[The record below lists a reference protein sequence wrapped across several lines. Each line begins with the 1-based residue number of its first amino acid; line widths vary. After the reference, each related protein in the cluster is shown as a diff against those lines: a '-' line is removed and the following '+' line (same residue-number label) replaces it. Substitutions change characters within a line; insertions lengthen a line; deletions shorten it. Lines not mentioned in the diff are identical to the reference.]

1 MESPITEHIKNHM
14 VTNGFFSTFQYGFIP
29 GRPAPLQLLTVL
41 ETWQESIENGYDID
55 CIYVD
60 FMKAFDTV
68 PHKRLIVKM
77 KCYGIVD
84 PIIGWVESFLSNRIQ
99 YVSVNG
105 KCSELKAV
113 TSGIPQDS
121 VLGPIL
127 FVIYINDLPDV
138 VNKYLYLFADDS
150 KIFNKIKCEKD
161 VEDLQKDL
169 DRMSDSSDM
178 WMLKF
183 HPDKRKHEDWK
194 GKRFE

>member
-1 MESPITEHIKNHM
+1 
-14 VTNGFFSTFQYGFIP
+14 
-29 GRPAPLQLLTVL
+29 
-41 ETWQESIENGYDID
+41 
-55 CIYVD
+55 
-60 FMKAFDTV
+60 MKAFDTV

-77 KCYGIVD
+77 KCYGIVN
-84 PIIGWVESFLSNRIQ
+84 PILGWVESFLSNRTQ

-113 TSGIPQDS
+113 TSGIPQGS

-169 DRMSDSSDM
+169 DRMSDWSDR

-183 HPDKRKHEDWK
+183 HPDKIIMNI
-194 GKRFE
+194 